1 VRPIP
6 LIIYGA
12 STAVGSYAIKMAS
25 NSNIHPI
32 IAIVGRGSQ
41 YVEGLLDKGK
51 GDTVVDYRNGVESTV
66 KGIRSSLEGT
76 GHSVAHHAIDAVIFP
91 ESAEVLKQSVT
102 PCGQIDFILLN
113 DMDVSP
119 GIKLITSVRPV
130 HNQPEFKNNGN

>member
-25 NSNIHPI
+25 NTNIHPI
-32 IAIVGRGSQ
+32 IAIVGRESQ
-41 YVEGLLDKGK
+41 YVKGLLDKGK
-51 GDTVVDYRNGVESTV
+51 GDTVVESTV

-102 PCGQIDFILLN
+102 PGGQIDFILLN